1 MPYTTKHLYTT
12 FGVSHQTIKNW
23 AKDFADF
30 MSPTARPEG
39 NHQRRFTDEDVR
51 VFDLVN
57 SMKKQG
63 SVNEE
68 IRAALGAGQRGELP
82 EMPKNLATVPSGTA
96 LAIALQRVK
105 VLEAE
110 IDLYKAMTSET
121 EGQNKLLKEQLKQTQ
136 DELFDAKYE
145 LKQMRMQLKFED
157 GK

>member
-1 MPYTTKHLYTT
+1 MSYTTKHLYTT

-23 AKDFADF
+23 AKDFADY

-57 SMKKQG
+57 RLKKQG
-63 SVNEE
+63 NVNEE

-82 EMPKNLATVPSGTA
+82 DMPNGIVSVSGTNT
-96 LAIALQRVK
+96 LAITLQRVK

-110 IDLYKAMTSET
+110 LELYKALMNES
-121 EGQNKLLKEQLKQTQ
+121 EGQNKLLKEQLRQAQ

-145 LKQMRMQLKFED
+145 LKQLKMNLKFED